1 MFKIN
6 PNDNTMTLTKNNSAE
21 FIISPT
27 VADPNDASKT
37 IPYILQ
43 EGERIIFTVKSRY
56 SDDKLIEKIFT
67 NADYNGNDWI
77 NVILTCQDTAVLDVS
92 SYIYDVA
99 FQPVGTDKFETF
111 IGLAEFKVVRRV
123 SEAIT
128 DD

>member
-27 VADPNDASKT
+27 VADENGT

-56 SDDKLIEKIFT
+56 SDDKLIEKILT
-67 NADYNGNDWI
+67 SEDYEDTELI
-77 NVILTCQDTAVLDVS
+77 IRLTRQETSVLNVQTYV
-92 SYIYDVA
+92 YDVA
-99 FQPVGTDKFETF
+99 FQPSTDDKFQTF
-111 IGLAEFKVVRRV
+111 IPLSYFNVVKRV
-123 SEAIT
+123 SEAVENG
-128 DD
+128 

>member
-27 VADPNDASKT
+27 VADENGT

-43 EGERIIFTVKSRY
+43 EGERIIFTIKSRY
-56 SDDKLIEKIFT
+56 SDEKLIEKILT
-67 NADYNGNDWI
+67 SEDYENSELI
-77 NVILTCQDTAVLDVS
+77 IRLTRQETSVLDVGT
-92 SYIYDVA
+92 YVYDVA

-123 SEAIT
+123 SEAVENV
-128 DD
+128 

>member
-6 PNDNTMTLTKNNSAE
+6 PNDNTMTLTKGNSAE

-27 VADPNDASKT
+27 VANET
-37 IPYILQ
+37 GEQIPYILQ

-56 SDDKLIEKIFT
+56 SDEKLIEKIFT
-67 NADYNGNDWI
+67 NADYNGNDGI
-77 NVILTCQDTAVLDVS
+77 NVILTCQDTAVLDVN

-99 FQPVGTDKFETF
+99 FQPVGPDKFETF

>member
-27 VADPNDASKT
+27 VADENGT

-43 EGERIIFTVKSRY
+43 EGERIIFTIKSRY
-56 SDDKLIEKIFT
+56 SDEKLIEKIFT

-77 NVILTCQDTAVLDVS
+77 NVILTRQDTAVLDIN

-99 FQPVGTDKFETF
+99 FQLVGTDIFETF

-128 DD
+128 DE

>member
-27 VADPNDASKT
+27 VADENGT

-43 EGERIIFTVKSRY
+43 EGERIIFTIKSRY
-56 SDDKLIEKIFT
+56 SDEKLIEKILT
-67 NADYNGNDWI
+67 SDDYEDTELI
-77 NVILTCQDTAVLDVS
+77 ISLTRQETSVLDIG

-123 SEAIT
+123 SEAVEN
-128 DD
+128 D

>member
-27 VADPNDASKT
+27 VADENGT

-43 EGERIIFTVKSRY
+43 EGERIIFTIKSRY
-56 SDDKLIEKIFT
+56 SDEKLIEKIFT

-77 NVILTCQDTAVLDVS
+77 NVILTRQDTAVLDIN

-99 FQPVGTDKFETF
+99 LQPVGTDKFETF

-128 DD
+128 DE

>member
-27 VADPNDASKT
+27 VADENGT

-56 SDDKLIEKIFT
+56 SDDKLIEKILT
-67 NADYNGNDWI
+67 SEDYEDTELI
-77 NVILTCQDTAVLDVS
+77 IRLTRQETSVLDVET
-92 SYIYDVA
+92 YVYDVA
-99 FQPVGTDKFETF
+99 FQPSTDDKFQTF
-111 IGLAEFKVVRRV
+111 IPLSYFNVVKRV
-123 SEAIT
+123 SEAVENG
-128 DD
+128 

>member
-27 VADPNDASKT
+27 VADENGT

-56 SDDKLIEKIFT
+56 SDEKLIEKILT
-67 NADYNGNDWI
+67 SEDYEDTELI
-77 NVILTCQDTAVLDVS
+77 IRLTRQETSVLDVGT
-92 SYIYDVA
+92 YVYDVA
-99 FQPVGTDKFETF
+99 FQPSTDDKFQTF
-111 IGLAEFKVVRRV
+111 IPLSYFNVVKRV
-123 SEAIT
+123 SEAVEN
-128 DD
+128 D

>member
-27 VADPNDASKT
+27 VADENGT

-56 SDDKLIEKIFT
+56 SDEKLIEKILT
-67 NADYNGNDWI
+67 SDDYEDTELI
-77 NVILTCQDTAVLDVS
+77 IRLTRQETSVLDVGT
-92 SYIYDVA
+92 YVYDVA
-99 FQPVGTDKFETF
+99 FQPSTDDKFQTF
-111 IGLAEFKVVRRV
+111 IPLSYFNVVKRV
-123 SEAIT
+123 SEAMENG
-128 DD
+128 